1 MSRTTDRINSP
12 QNLIN
17 LAREQFEAQQR
28 SQLPSIVIELPSKGK
43 TYPQTHPLSDG
54 IVEMRYPTAYDEDIL
69 TNSSYIKQG
78 VVIDRLIESLCITK
92 FDINDL
98 IVADKEKLILSARIL
113 AYGPEYPVVVKDPK
127 TKNDLNRIV
136 DLHKITSSE
145 LTLDSDEN
153 GEFDYLVNETTKLK
167 FTIPT
172 VGLLNSLSDDHAISD
187 LLTGVIQEVDGN
199 RNTESIKTFIRYNFL
214 SEHSKQ
220 FRMHIAEHTP
230 KLNTSYEFEGESGGT
245 FIAGFQFGPDLFW
258 T

>member
-153 GEFDYLVNETTKLK
+153 GEFEYEIDETTKLK
-167 FTIPT
+167 FILPT
-172 VGLLNSLSDDHAISD
+172 AKILNNLSDDHAISD
-187 LLTGVIQEVDGN
+187 LLNGIIREVNGD
-199 RNTESIKTFIRYNFL
+199 RNVESIKTFTRYQFL
-214 SEHSKQ
+214 SEQSKQ
-220 FRMHIAEHTP
+220 FRRYVGDHTP
-230 KLNTSYEFEGESGGT
+230 KIDTTYEFEGEDGGT
-245 FIAGFQFGPDLFW
+245 FAAGFQFGPDLFW